1 MRAGLLFFVLLAL
14 NATAKAAEYTQSAP
28 ASAPVS
34 APISAPVSSPAP
46 AAAPGEAPPSEPV
59 ARAQVLGLRADIG
72 GAAGN
77 GYGLGYLRTVE
88 HRNPALWYWGYGVD
102 ALLITRDYRALEGA
116 LGYGV
121 LRFVGGHA
129 PPFAFEA
136 SLGGGAGVGGPLA
149 AGRLGALVSGYFFE
163 LGYSFQFPIGSER
176 PDWLATH
183 QFSVRLNL
191 PIVTR
196 MLK

>member
-1 MRAGLLFFVLLAL
+1 MAFY
-14 NATAKAAEYTQSAP
+14 ATAAAAEGAETAP

-34 APISAPVSSPAP
+34 APLP
-46 AAAPGEAPPSEPV
+46 AAPSATAQGAPRGEEPPSGPV
-59 ARAQVLGLRADIG
+59 ARAHLIGLRADIG
-72 GAAGN
+72 GAAGK
-77 GYGLGYLRTVE
+77 GYGLGYLRTIE
-88 HRNPALWYWGYGVD
+88 HRNAALWYWGYGAD
-102 ALLITRDYRALEGA
+102 ALLITRDHRALEGA

-121 LRFVGGHA
+121 LRLVGGHA

-163 LGYSFQFPIGSER
+163 LGYSFQFPVGSER

-183 QFSVRLNL
+183 QLSARINL
-191 PIVTR
+191 PLLTR
-196 MLK
+196 MLE